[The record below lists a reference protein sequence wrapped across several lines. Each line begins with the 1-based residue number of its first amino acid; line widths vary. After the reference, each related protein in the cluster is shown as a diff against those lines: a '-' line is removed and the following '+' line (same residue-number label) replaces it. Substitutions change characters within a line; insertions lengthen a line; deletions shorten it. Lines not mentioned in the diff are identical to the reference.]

1 MESEGDYTLT
11 KVEVTLHEFN
21 KKSINE
27 FLSENGIELKGESWE
42 RKIKLLLL
50 VIEENAQKRGK

>member
-1 MESEGDYTLT
+1 MKDEGDYTLT

-21 KKSINE
+21 KATIDR
-27 FLSENGIELKGESWE
+27 FLSENGIELKSESWE

-50 VIEENAQKRGK
+50 VIEENAQKKTL